1 LKEGFKRIWGNK
13 QGSFKV
19 EGIIMESLM
28 SLLQPLLSL
37 KEGLF
42 LAKFC
47 IPLIFYLDPL
57 KVLLEVQ
64 ARACPLPKDGILLL
78 Q

>member
-1 LKEGFKRIWGNK
+1 
-13 QGSFKV
+13 
-19 EGIIMESLM
+19 MESLM

-37 KEGLF
+37 EEGLF

-57 KVLLEVQ
+57 KVLFKVQ